1 MKTLFNIWT
10 SLCIA
15 TLLIAVLYLCSSCTE
30 ANANTSE
37 DIEYY
42 LEDNYCVAPATGIIF
57 QDIQFVN
64 DVPYYNCKPV
74 VFTAE
79 ACNIMARLL
88 YKDLQDYPYP
98 FAAVA
103 FDCNEYYVVDVD

>member
-1 MKTLFNIWT
+1 MKKLFDIWA
-10 SLCIA
+10 SMAIA
-15 TLLIAVLYLCSSCTE
+15 TIIVTVLYLCSGCTE
-30 ANANTSE
+30 VNASE
-37 DIEYY
+37 SSIEYY
-42 LEDNYCVAPATGIIF
+42 YEDNYCVAPATGIVF
-57 QDIQFVN
+57 QDIQFIN
-64 DVPYYNCKPV
+64 DVPYYNFKPV

-103 FDCNEYYVVDVD
+103 FDCNEYYVVDID

>member
-1 MKTLFNIWT
+1 MKKIITIWQAMAIA
-10 SLCIA
+10 SLIV
-15 TLLIAVLYLCSSCTE
+15 AVLYLCGCTDAQ
-30 ANANTSE
+30 AN
-37 DIEYY
+37 DDVEYY
-42 LEDNYCVAPATGIIF
+42 LEDNYCVAPATGIVF
-57 QDIQFVN
+57 QDIQFIN

-103 FDCNEYYVVDVD
+103 FDCNEYYVVDID